1 MNELCP
7 LYNTE
12 ICLVL
17 DFCLM
22 AIKTLSFLTSITLTR
37 TRQSTLRE
45 KKSSIHNIIKSCPSF
60 VTHCHINS
68 FEVNMMSCLISC
80 PTFRCSLSPVE
91 QTHHGRSVWSKNQQT
106 QTRSFEAT
114 LHTGGTIGW
123 TNCLEDHQG
132 RSSHPEGWGHHD
144 WTRGSGDRY
153 AIKIFP
159 LLQNKQWTG
168 DWQFYGQ
175 YFSVRRHPRA
185 VLRPDEAVRGWGT
198 SGHHKVSVLRRLR
211 GQGILQYRG
220 DHYKHL
226 TVCSMCDR

>member
-1 MNELCP
+1 MSVREEELAITKCPSPSFNADTKLKLKYLERTKSNMNELCP

-91 QTHHGRSVWSKNQQT
+91 QTHHGRSV
-106 QTRSFEAT
+106 
-114 LHTGGTIGW
+114 
-123 TNCLEDHQG
+123 
-132 RSSHPEGWGHHD
+132 
-144 WTRGSGDRY
+144 
-153 AIKIFP
+153 
-159 LLQNKQWTG
+159 
-168 DWQFYGQ
+168 
-175 YFSVRRHPRA
+175 
-185 VLRPDEAVRGWGT
+185 
-198 SGHHKVSVLRRLR
+198 
-211 GQGILQYRG
+211 
-220 DHYKHL
+220 
-226 TVCSMCDR
+226 